1 MFGYVIANPDSL
13 TPEELDRYKSCYC
26 GLCRTLK
33 ERHGQIGRLTL
44 TYDMTFLVMLL
55 ESMYEPE
62 LHTGSERCAAHPVH
76 AHNWSV
82 SAVTEYAADMNIL
95 LAYQNCLDDWNDD
108 RRLISRAEASMLSGR
123 YRSAAER
130 YPEKAAFI
138 EQCLRELSEL
148 EKRGETDPDAGA
160 RCFGRLMG
168 ELFVYYPGDT
178 IWGPRLRRFGEELG
192 EFIYIMDA
200 VLDLE
205 GDRAHGRYNPLAA
218 YAEGKT
224 DEELHSMLTMLIGEC
239 AAVFELLPIVQD
251 ADIMRNILYSGVWT
265 RYNAEM
271 ARRHGKKGDSA
282 GEA

>member
-33 ERHGQIGRLTL
+33 ARHGTLSRLTL

-62 LHTGSERCAAHPVH
+62 VTVGTERCVAHPVH
-76 AHNWSV
+76 SHNWSQ
-82 SAVTEYAADMNIL
+82 SAVTDYAADMNIL
-95 LAYQNCLDDWNDD
+95 LAYQNCLDDWRDE
-108 RRLISRAEASMLSGR
+108 RRLISRAEAAVLAGC
-123 YRSAAER
+123 YREAAQR
-130 YPEKAAFI
+130 WPEKSRVT
-138 EQCLRELSEL
+138 EQSLAELAGL
-148 EKRGETDPDAGA
+148 ERAGETDPDAGA
-160 RCFGRLMG
+160 KCFGRLMG
-168 ELFVYYPGDT
+168 ELFVYYPEDT
-178 IWGPRLRRFGEELG
+178 VWGPRLRRFGEELG

-200 VLDLE
+200 VLDLA
-205 GDRAHGRYNPLAA
+205 GDREHGRYNPLAV

-251 ADIMRNILYSGVWT
+251 ADIMRNIIYSGVWT

-271 ARRHGKKGDSA
+271 ARRHGKKGDKA

>member
-13 TPEELDRYKSCYC
+13 TPEELARYKSCYC

-33 ERHGQIGRLTL
+33 KKYGQMARMTL
-44 TYDMTFLVMLL
+44 TYDMTFLVLML

-62 LHTGSERCAAHPVH
+62 SESGEERCAAHPIH
-76 AHNWSV
+76 THTWSA
-82 SAVTEYAADMNIL
+82 SPVTEYAADMNVL
-95 LAYQNCLDDWNDD
+95 LAYHNLMDNWNDE
-108 RRLISRAEASMLSGR
+108 RSIISRSEAALISGS
-123 YRSAAER
+123 YRKAAEK
-130 YPEKAAFI
+130 YPEKSAHI
-138 EQCLRELSEL
+138 ERCLTELSEL
-148 EKRGETDPDAGA
+148 ERRGESDPDAGA
-160 RCFGRLMG
+160 RCFGKLMG
-168 ELFVYYPGDT
+168 ELFVYYPQDE
-178 IWGPRLRRFGEELG
+178 IWSPRLRRFGEELG

-224 DEELHSMLTMLIGEC
+224 EEELHNTLTMLIGEC
-239 AAVFELLPIVQD
+239 AAVFELLPIVRD

-271 ARRHGKKGDSA
+271 ARRHAKKGERA

>member
-33 ERHGQIGRLTL
+33 ARHGTLSRLTL

-55 ESMYEPE
+55 ESTYEPE
-62 LHTGSERCAAHPVH
+62 VTVGTERCVAHPVH
-76 AHNWSV
+76 SHNWSQ
-82 SAVTEYAADMNIL
+82 SAVTDYAADMNIL
-95 LAYQNCLDDWNDD
+95 LAYQNCLDDWRDE
-108 RRLISRAEASMLSGR
+108 RRLISRAEAAVLAGC
-123 YRSAAER
+123 YREAAQR
-130 YPEKAAFI
+130 WPEKSRAI
-138 EQCLRELSEL
+138 EQSLAELAGL
-148 EKRGETDPDAGA
+148 ERAGETDPDAGA
-160 RCFGRLMG
+160 KCFGRLMG
-168 ELFVYYPGDT
+168 ELFVYYPEDT
-178 IWGPRLRRFGEELG
+178 VWGPRLRRFGEELG

-200 VLDLE
+200 VLDLA
-205 GDRAHGRYNPLAA
+205 GDREHGRYNPLAV

-251 ADIMRNILYSGVWT
+251 ADIMRNIIYSGVWT

-271 ARRHGKKGDSA
+271 ARRHGKKGDKA

>member
-13 TPEELDRYKSCYC
+13 TPEELNRYKSCYC

-33 ERHGQIGRLTL
+33 SRHGSLARLTL
-44 TYDMTFLVMLL
+44 TYDMTFLILLL

-62 LHTGSERCAAHPVH
+62 IETGEERCAAHPVH
-76 AHNWSV
+76 AHMWSA
-82 SAVTEYAADMNIL
+82 SEVTEYAADMNIL
-95 LAYQNCLDDWNDD
+95 LAYQNLMDDWNDEH
-108 RRLISRAEASMLSGR
+108 RYISRAEAGLIAGS
-123 YRSAAER
+123 YREAAARFPGKSE
-130 YPEKAAFI
+130 FI
-138 EQCLRELSEL
+138 EKCLAQLADV

-160 RCFGRLMG
+160 KCFGALMG
-168 ELFVYYPGDT
+168 ELFVYYPQDT
-178 IWGPRLRRFGEELG
+178 LWGPRLRRFGEELG

-205 GDRAHGRYNPLAA
+205 GDRQHGRYNPIAE
-218 YAEGKT
+218 YAKGKT
-224 DEELHSMLTMLIGEC
+224 EEELHSMLTMLIGEC
-239 AAVFELLPIVQD
+239 AAVFELLPIVRD

-271 ARRHGKKGDSA
+271 ARRHGKKGEKA